1 MARYSKKEVI
11 ETITGTGMV
20 PVFYNGD
27 IEVAKNVIKACY
39 DGGVRAFE
47 FTNRGDRAEEVF
59 GSLVKFVKEEL
70 PGMIL
75 GVGSISYARD
85 ARKFIRLGAEFV
97 VGPQYVPD
105 VVTVCRWHRIA
116 YMPGCGTVSEVG
128 RAQRSGCEI
137 CKVFPGDVLGPKFV
151 KALKAPMPWSRIMVT
166 GGVKPERGNLEEW
179 FKAGVTCVGMGSN
192 LFPKEVIAA
201 GQWEKISELC
211 RESLSII
218 NETR

>member
-27 IEVAKNVIKACY
+27 VEVAKNVIKACY

-97 VGPQYVPD
+97 VGPQ
-105 VVTVCRWHRIA
+105 
-116 YMPGCGTVSEVG
+116 
-128 RAQRSGCEI
+128 
-137 CKVFPGDVLGPKFV
+137 
-151 KALKAPMPWSRIMVT
+151 
-166 GGVKPERGNLEEW
+166 
-179 FKAGVTCVGMGSN
+179 
-192 LFPKEVIAA
+192 
-201 GQWEKISELC
+201 
-211 RESLSII
+211 
-218 NETR
+218 